1 MLYGSG
7 GKDRRFRITRGC
19 GKVRSCQTL
28 HFLKRRR
35 KKMRKLIVAT
45 GIAAVMMSA
54 TALAIDTPVYT
65 NSTDTQGKSNE
76 IVIMVSSGAAESS
89 PGVQAQLTT
98 FAPEVEVATDGKVG
112 VEVYS
117 NGQIGDDVT
126 STEMIVAGQ
135 LDANNTSTA
144 PLVNYVPELGIFD
157 IPFLFEDEAEADY
170 ILDKTEVGTYL
181 NGKLEEMGIINV
193 AWNEN
198 GFREL
203 TNSKRAVAS
212 VADVAGL
219 KIRTMENEFHQE
231 LWNSLGAT
239 ATPMSTTEL
248 YTALEQGT
256 VDGEENPVANFYAYQ
271 FQEVQDYVTI
281 TNHIYSPFLMNFSKT
296 LWDGYGEDVQ
306 EVILAAAADYAAEER
321 KLNREAAEV
330 DLQSCID
337 DYGMEVTYLE
347 DDAKQEFLDATAHIK
362 DMIAQKTGTEIM
374 DILEAAQEEYQAQK

>member
-1 MLYGSG
+1 M
-7 GKDRRFRITRGC
+7 K
-19 GKVRSCQTL
+19 
-28 HFLKRRR
+28 
-35 KKMRKLIVAT
+35 KLIVAT
-45 GIAAVMMSA
+45 VAASLLMTVC
-54 TALAIDTPVYT
+54 ALAIDRPEYT

-76 IVIMVSSGAAESS
+76 IVIMVSNGAAETA
-89 PGVQAQLTT
+89 PCVQAQLTT
-98 FAPEVEVATDGKVG
+98 FAPELEVATDGKVG

-170 ILDKTEVGTYL
+170 ILDNTEVGEYL

-193 AWNEN
+193 GWNEN

-203 TNSKRAVAS
+203 TNSKRAVAT

-219 KIRTMENEFHQE
+219 KIRTMENEFHEE

-271 FQEVQDYVTI
+271 FQEVQKYVSI
-281 TNHIYSPFLMNFSKT
+281 TNHIYSPFLMNFSKI
-296 LWDGYGEDVQ
+296 LWEGYGEDVQ
-306 EVILAAAADYAAEER
+306 AAILDAAAAYAAEER
-321 KLNREAAEV
+321 KINREAAEV

-337 DYGMEVTYLE
+337 DYGMEVTYIE
-347 DDAKQEFLDATAHIK
+347 PEAKQEFVDTTAHIK
-362 DMIAQKTGTEIM
+362 DMIAAKTGTEIM
-374 DILEAAQEEYQAQK
+374 DILAAAQEEYRAQ

>member
-1 MLYGSG
+1 M
-7 GKDRRFRITRGC
+7 
-19 GKVRSCQTL
+19 
-28 HFLKRRR
+28 KRR
-35 KKMRKLIVAT
+35 I
-45 GIAAVMMSA
+45 IAICIA
-54 TALAIDTPVYT
+54 TAMLSTAAYAAEAPVYS

-76 IVIMVSSGAAESS
+76 IIIMISNGAAESS
-89 PGVQAQLTT
+89 PGVQAQLSTL
-98 FAPEVEVATDGKVG
+98 APEIETATDGKVG
-112 VEVYS
+112 VEIYS
-117 NGQIGDDVT
+117 GGQLGDDVT
-126 STEMIVAGQ
+126 ATEMVVAGQ

-157 IPFLFEDEAEADY
+157 IPFPFEDEAEADY
-170 ILDKTEVGTYL
+170 ILDNTEVGTYL
-181 NGKLEEMGIINV
+181 NGKLEENGIINV

-203 TNSKRAVAS
+203 TNSKRAVAT
-212 VADVAGL
+212 VADVDGL
-219 KIRTMENEFHQE
+219 KIRTMENEFHEE

-271 FQEVQDYVTI
+271 FQEVQKYVSI
-281 TNHIYSPFLMNFSKT
+281 TNHIFSPFLLDFSKI

-306 EVILAAAADYAAEER
+306 EAIKTAAADYAAEER
-321 KLNREAAEV
+321 RINREAAEV

-347 DDAKQEFLDATAHIK
+347 DDAKQEFVDTTAHIK
-362 DMIAQKTGTEIM
+362 DMIAEKTGTEIM
-374 DILEAAQEEYQAQK
+374 DILAAAQEEYRAK